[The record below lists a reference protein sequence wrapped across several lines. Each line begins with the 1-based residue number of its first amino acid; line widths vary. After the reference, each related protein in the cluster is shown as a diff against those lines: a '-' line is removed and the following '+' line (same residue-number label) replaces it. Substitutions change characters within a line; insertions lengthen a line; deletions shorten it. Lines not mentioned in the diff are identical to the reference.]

1 MFENNIYIKNAHRVK
16 AYKGD
21 IGIQL
26 DQFDNDHHV
35 KRNDTL
41 RAEYK
46 YWVLSNS
53 VGVEKA
59 KTQMS
64 VYERQLLHI

>member
-1 MFENNIYIKNAHRVK
+1 MFTNNIYIKNAHRVK
-16 AYKGD
+16 TYKGD

-26 DQFDNDHHV
+26 DQFDHDHHM
-35 KRNDTL
+35 KRDDTL

-46 YWVLSNS
+46 YWVLTNS
-53 VGVEKA
+53 VGEEMA

-64 VYERQLLHI
+64 LLERQLLGI